1 MQQISIDDQSDSG
14 VFTSSSKTNFTED
27 FESNSLLDS
36 DEDYLQP
43 IDMNDPESELLCQS
57 LEAALVTTLLELRQ
71 FRANTFN
78 TNISNKDEDVLVT
91 RF

>member
-36 DEDYLQP
+36 DEDYSQP
-43 IDMNDPESELLCQS
+43 IDINDPESELLCQS

-71 FRANTFN
+71 FRANTFH